1 MNHNFPCSPEGGK
14 ISQLNNI
21 ILYHANLPVDCFLY
35 GSEAS
40 VWV

>member
-21 ILYHANLPVDCFLY
+21 ILYHAKYRLYNEGEVD
-35 GSEAS
+35 
-40 VWV
+40 